1 VYKKINKMR
10 KQSKSNNITIHNQAN
25 FQNCPKNS

>member
-1 VYKKINKMR
+1 MR